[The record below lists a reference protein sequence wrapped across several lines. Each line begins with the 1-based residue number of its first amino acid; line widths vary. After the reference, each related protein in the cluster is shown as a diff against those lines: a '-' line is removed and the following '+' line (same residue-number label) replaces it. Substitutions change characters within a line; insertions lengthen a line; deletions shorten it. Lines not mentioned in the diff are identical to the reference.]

1 MPITSIGLM
10 TSFLL
15 LKNDGRIRTT
25 LNLAKIDLEGDL
37 KPLIQRSGYRNND
50 NIIRTDG
57 NIIFSRMW
65 YLFVKTAGITTLGL
79 DRLPS

>member
-1 MPITSIGLM
+1 M

-65 YLFVKTAGITTLGL
+65 YLIVKTAGITTLGL